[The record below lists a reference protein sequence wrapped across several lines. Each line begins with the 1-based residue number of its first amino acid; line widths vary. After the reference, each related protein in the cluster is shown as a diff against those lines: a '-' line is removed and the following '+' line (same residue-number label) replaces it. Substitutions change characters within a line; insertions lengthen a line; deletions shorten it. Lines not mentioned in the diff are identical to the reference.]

1 MQFENLLLLL
11 DSVLVAGLAAWM
23 IVAVRDNWMHPKMN
37 LEAVAMVV
45 RFDAMAEEFPEDY
58 AEVAHRRID
67 DPARVKLIFHLI
79 RWAETAAAVMLSL
92 SALLLFIAAFGSAG
106 VVFATGMALVSTAF
120 FASIWAGF
128 IIGGNYFAYW
138 YSHQWA
144 QMNHF
149 SLLFWSLLVFIALL
163 N

>member
-1 MQFENLLLLL
+1 MLFLLL
-11 DSVLVAGLAAWM
+11 DAALVAGLAAWM
-23 IVAVRDNWMHPKMN
+23 VVCVRDNWIHPKLN
-37 LEAVAMVV
+37 EEAVSMVV
-45 RFDAMAEEFPEDY
+45 RFDAMARDFPEEFQ
-58 AEVAHRRID
+58 EVAYRRID
-67 DPARVKLIFHLI
+67 DPKMIRFLFNLI
-79 RWAETAAAVMLSL
+79 RWAETLAAGALSL
-92 SALLLFIAAFGSAG
+92 AVLLLFLAAFGAASAG
-106 VVFATGMALVSTAF
+106 FAGAIALLSTAF

>member
-1 MQFENLLLLL
+1 MLLLL
-11 DSVLVAGLAAWM
+11 DCVLVAGLAAWM
-23 IVAVRDNWMHPKMN
+23 IVAVRDNWIHPKLN
-37 LEAVAMVV
+37 LDAVAMVV

-58 AEVAHRRID
+58 AEVAHRRVD
-67 DPARVKLIFHLI
+67 DPKVIRLLFELI
-79 RWAETAAAVMLSL
+79 RGAETLAAALLTL
-92 SALLLFIAAFGSAG
+92 SALLLFIAAFGSAS
-106 VVFATGMALVSTAF
+106 VVFATGLAMVSVVL
-120 FASIWAGF
+120 FASIWAAF

-149 SLLFWSLLVFIALL
+149 SLLFWSLLVFIVLL